1 MLNGCA
7 DCVRGST
14 APVDELAYILSH
26 AHCSGLVLQ
35 VGRVRGWGAGVGGAG
50 GDGPPLSSVV
60 RRILM
65 PRGSS
70 V

>member
-35 VGRVRGWGAGVGGAG
+35 VLGGGWGVGGG
-50 GDGPPLSSVV
+50 GGQVEMVPLS
-60 RRILM
+60 RQ
-65 PRGSS
+65 
-70 V
+70 

>member
-26 AHCSGLVLQ
+26 AHCSGLGLQ
-35 VGRVRGWGAGVGGAG
+35 VGRVRGGGGTRGARNLVC
-50 GDGPPLSSVV
+50 
-60 RRILM
+60 M
-65 PRGSS
+65 Q
-70 V
+70 

>member
-35 VGRVRGWGAGVGGAG
+35 VVWGVGWVGWGVRGWGGQVEMV
-50 GDGPPLSSVV
+50 PLS
-60 RRILM
+60 RQ
-65 PRGSS
+65 
-70 V
+70 